1 MRLWTAPAPVA
12 EADTADTTPYH
23 SGPGL
28 NHGIP
33 EEFQALGYP
42 ILSVRSLPKDFDYL
56 RRYFKDGA
64 HDPTG
69 RNLSPLDIN
78 DVWPE
83 NYSTNSAERVWAA
96 KLAARHPNV
105 AILDLSSFKCG
116 HDAPTY
122 GIVDAIVQSSG
133 VPHAALHDLDANKPG
148 GSIKIRVKTY
158 HHTLSRRREAL
169 EDLGAEKKKL
179 AHDLDQKR
187 LRLLEKKREQ
197 LEAMRLAD
205 PKLEVLIAELT
216 SKVASYRPSRRV
228 EDAIPPKP
236 EPSNGLVQLRNKT
249 PASQAA
255 TDAAE

>member
-1 MRLWTAPAPVA
+1 
-12 EADTADTTPYH
+12 
-23 SGPGL
+23 
-28 NHGIP
+28 
-33 EEFQALGYP
+33 
-42 ILSVRSLPKDFDYL
+42 LPKDLDYL
-56 RRYFKDGA
+56 RRFFKDGA
-64 HDPTG
+64 HDTGG

-96 KLAARHPNV
+96 KVAARHPNL

-169 EDLGAEKKKL
+169 EDVGAEKKKV
-179 AHDLDQKR
+179 AHDLEQKR
-187 LRLLEKKREQ
+187 LELLQKKREQ
-197 LEAMRLAD
+197 LEAMRLTD
-205 PKLEVLIAELT
+205 PKLEGMIAEL
-216 SKVASYRPSRRV
+216 SAKVASYRVSRRV
-228 EDAIPPKP
+228 EDALPKKP
-236 EPSNGLVQLRNKT
+236 EPSNGLVQLRKKT
-249 PASQAA
+249 PATTSAA